1 MNGLASEIIRS
12 KNKVINRQ
20 FVIITIL
27 LIMLS
32 ITFGYLV
39 YVLNDIGTVETT
51 TQEVQQENE
60 NGYNN
65 YIGNDGEIN
74 NGETSNKAN

>member
-12 KNKVINRQ
+12 KNRTINRQ
-20 FVIITIL
+20 FVIIIIL

>member
-20 FVIITIL
+20 FVIIIIL

-51 TQEVQQENE
+51 TQEVQQDNE
-60 NGYNN
+60 GGYNN

-74 NGETSNKAN
+74 NG

>member
-12 KNKVINRQ
+12 KNRIINRQ
-20 FVIITIL
+20 FVIIIIL

-39 YVLNDIGTVETT
+39 YVLNDFSTVETT
-51 TQEVQQENE
+51 TTVKQDNAEN
-60 NGYNN
+60 NN

-74 NGETSNKAN
+74 NGSANSKNN

>member
-12 KNKVINRQ
+12 KNRIINRQ
-20 FVIITIL
+20 FVIIIIL

-51 TQEVQQENE
+51 TQEVQQDNE
-60 NGYNN
+60 GGNNN

-74 NGETSNKAN
+74 NG

>member
-20 FVIITIL
+20 FVIIIIL

-51 TQEVQQENE
+51 TQEVQQDNE
-60 NGYNN
+60 SGYNN

-74 NGETSNKAN
+74 NG

>member
-12 KNKVINRQ
+12 KNRIINRQ
-20 FVIITIL
+20 FVIIIIL

-51 TQEVQQENE
+51 TQEVQQDNE
-60 NGYNN
+60 GGYNN

-74 NGETSNKAN
+74 NG